1 MSRLEEKIK
10 EYQASFRQKVPE
22 ELQKIMLQ
30 ATNTLKDRHI
40 SDQALK
46 TGDIV
51 KNFSLQN
58 VDGLMVSLDDV
69 LKHKAFVLIS
79 FYRGGWCPYC
89 NLELRALQGIQTCLE
104 ALHVEL
110 MAISPQT
117 PDNSLS
123 TKEKNELTFKV
134 LSDIDNTVAKK
145 FGLIFSLDET
155 LKPIYEKF
163 GIDIVNANHSESFEL
178 PMPATYV
185 INTKKEIIY
194 HFIDEDY
201 TKRSEPKQILEHIKQ
216 YVI

>member
-22 ELQKIMLQ
+22 ELQKTMIQ
-30 ATNTLKDRHI
+30 ATNTLKDTRI

-46 TGDIV
+46 TGDV
-51 KNFSLQN
+51 VQNFTLQN

-134 LSDIDNTVAKK
+134 LSDVDNTVAKK

-155 LKPIYEKF
+155 LKPIYAKF

-178 PMPATYV
+178 PMPATYI

-201 TKRSEPKQILEHIKQ
+201 TKRSEPEHILEHIKQ
-216 YVI
+216 YMI